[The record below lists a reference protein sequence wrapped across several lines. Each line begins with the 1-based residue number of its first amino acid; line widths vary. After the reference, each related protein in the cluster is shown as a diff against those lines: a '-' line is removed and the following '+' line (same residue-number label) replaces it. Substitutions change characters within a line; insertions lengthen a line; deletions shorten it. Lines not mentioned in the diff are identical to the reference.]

1 MAYKQKANPFSRK
14 SSSPLFNN
22 HNTNA
27 INVMLTDGKNVS
39 TSIDNTNLNAQ
50 GETQSQVTN
59 RAYEN
64 IQNRINEMNKF
75 YNSFDD
81 LSNMSQ
87 EEIDRFD
94 TGESGARENISNAE
108 RNFVRVS
115 DSINNVN
122 KRTPLNYNSPLNDN
136 HDWEETL
143 AGGDERGGYN
153 VGEWGEEERVVL
165 PNGDIKF
172 IQRRDLNRNDEGG
185 DGGGAGGGEPGM
197 ENWAE
202 WIKTPEGQ
210 AWREQQTLE
219 DTRSRIVKKREPI
232 RSVTTL
238 DPETEITEVTGDE
251 REFTPPNIAKK
262 LTEDDMNRMRD
273 QIEINKK
280 QDERSKRKR
289 RRKKFWGGIGDT
301 LGDIG
306 KGIGRGA
313 EFVLGNTGRSIV
325 DIATLPV
332 DLARSVRP
340 GCRSCRKGLL
350 DSRTIGIGGGDRGL
364 AQGLFNKWRR

>member
-1 MAYKQKANPFSRK
+1 
-14 SSSPLFNN
+14 
-22 HNTNA
+22 
-27 INVMLTDGKNVS
+27 
-39 TSIDNTNLNAQ
+39 
-50 GETQSQVTN
+50 
-59 RAYEN
+59 
-64 IQNRINEMNKF
+64 
-75 YNSFDD
+75 
-81 LSNMSQ
+81 MSQ

-94 TGESGARENISNAE
+94 TGEKTVQQNISNAE
-108 RNFVRVS
+108 KNFVRVS

-219 DTRSRIVKKREPI
+219 DTRSRILKKREPI
-232 RSVTTL
+232 KSVTTL

-273 QIEINKK
+273 QVEINKK
-280 QDERSKRKR
+280 EDERSKRKR

>member
-81 LSNMSQ
+81 LNNMSQ

-94 TGESGARENISNAE
+94 TGESSARENISNAE

-210 AWREQQTLE
+210 AWQEQQTLE

-280 QDERSKRKR
+280 EDERSKRK
-289 RRKKFWGGIGDT
+289 KK
-301 LGDIG
+301 
-306 KGIGRGA
+306 KKK
-313 EFVLGNTGRSIV
+313 VLGRN
-325 DIATLPV
+325 
-332 DLARSVRP
+332 
-340 GCRSCRKGLL
+340 
-350 DSRTIGIGGGDRGL
+350 
-364 AQGLFNKWRR
+364 W

>member
-22 HNTNA
+22 HNTKA
-27 INVMLTDGKNVS
+27 INVMLSDGKNVS

-75 YNSFDD
+75 YNSFENLND
-81 LSNMSQ
+81 MSQ

-94 TGESGARENISNAE
+94 TGEGDAKQNISDAE

-143 AGGDERGGYN
+143 AGGDEREGYN

-172 IQRRDLNRNDEGG
+172 IQKRNLNRNDEGG
-185 DGGGAGGGEPGM
+185 DGGSGGGEPGM

-238 DPETEITEVTGDE
+238 DPETDITEVTGDE

-301 LGDIG
+301 LGGIG

-340 GCRSCRKGLL
+340 GCRSCRKGLI

>member
-1 MAYKQKANPFSRK
+1 MAYNQKTNPFNRK
-14 SSSPLFNN
+14 TSSPLFNN
-22 HNTNA
+22 HNTRA
-27 INVMLTDGKNVS
+27 INVVLPSKRNIS

-59 RAYEN
+59 QAYQN
-64 IQNRINEMNKF
+64 IQNRINEMSKF
-75 YNSFDD
+75 YNSFED
-81 LSNMSQ
+81 LNNMSQ

-94 TGESGARENISNAE
+94 TGEKTVQQNISNAE
-108 RNFVRVS
+108 KNFVRVS

-136 HDWEETL
+136 HDWKETL
-143 AGGDERGGYN
+143 AGGDERSGYN
-153 VGEWGEEERVVL
+153 VGDWGEEERIVL

-172 IQRRDLNRNDEGG
+172 IQKRNLNRNDEGS
-185 DGGGAGGGEPGM
+185 GGGEPGM

-210 AWREQQTLE
+210 AWQEQQTLE

-238 DPETEITEVTGDE
+238 DPADITEVTGDD
-251 REFTPPNIAKK
+251 REFTPPNIEKR

-280 QDERSKRKR
+280 EDERSKRKR

-301 LGDIG
+301 LGGIG

-350 DSRTIGIGGGDRGL
+350 DHRTIGAIGGDRGL
-364 AQGLFNKWRR
+364 AQGLFNKWRK